1 MGNAAYEQH
10 LCLVPFDH
18 NFSAATK
25 CAISTL
31 FYGYINVRVFECVCV
46 CVFKQSSNK
55 IKFHTVFSI
64 FFFRLLFLSA
74 HNFFMCV
81 AEGSDAF
88 TEWNHSMG
96 EGENVRNDRLKN

>member
-1 MGNAAYEQH
+1 M
-10 LCLVPFDH
+10 CLSVCL
-18 NFSAATK
+18 NNLVIK
-25 CAISTL
+25 LNSTL
-31 FYGYINVRVFECVCV
+31 YSVY
-46 CVFKQSSNK
+46 
-55 IKFHTVFSI
+55 

-88 TEWNHSMG
+88 TEWNQSKG